1 MVVKAK
7 RGRRRYIA
15 FTASP
20 PSALTPHAFFEIARR
35 AKEVSGAADV
45 KPVQHHGGIGIVRT
59 SQPDQRK
66 VTEALNA
73 IGFGGA
79 LGFGIETVLASGTL
93 RTLREALGIPRPP
106 KEQGRKGARR
116 VAPKAPKRP

>member
-20 PSALTPHAFFEIARR
+20 PSSLTPFAFSDVARM
-35 AKEVSGAADV
+35 AKEMSGAADV
-45 KPVQHHGGIGIVRT
+45 KPVQHHGGVGIVRT
-59 SQPDQRK
+59 SWLDQRK

-73 IGFGGA
+73 IGAKKA
-79 LGFGIETVLASGTL
+79 LGFEIETVLASGTL
-93 RTLREALGIPRPP
+93 RTLREALGVPRPP
-106 KEQGRKGARR
+106 KDRNRR
-116 VAPKAPKRP
+116 TAPRAPKKT